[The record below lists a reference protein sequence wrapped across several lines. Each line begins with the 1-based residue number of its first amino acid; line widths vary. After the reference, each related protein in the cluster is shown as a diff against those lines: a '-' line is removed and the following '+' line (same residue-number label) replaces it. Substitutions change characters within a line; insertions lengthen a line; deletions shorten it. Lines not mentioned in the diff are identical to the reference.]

1 MTKQELVEKVAKQ
14 TGLSKAAANK
24 TIDTIVDSIKTTL
37 KKGQK
42 VTLVGFG
49 TFSISKRKARNGRN
63 PQTGVTIKIAA
74 HKVPKFSAGKTL
86 KDAIK

>member
-1 MTKQELVEKVAKQ
+1 LKDAKQ

-24 TIDTIVDSIKTTL
+24 TIDTIVDSIKITL

-49 TFSISKRKARNGRN
+49 TFSVSKRKARKGRN
-63 PQTGVTIKIAA
+63 PQTGAAIKIAA

-86 KDAIK
+86 KNGVK